1 MTEKK
6 ATTVAPSRQR
16 PTSLWDSVQHPLSCV
31 GVETHDKQ
39 TKKEKTTQGGA
50 RRRLA
55 TTAPEPYTCNHR
67 AGGAL
72 LRTPPASTASE
83 QASTASSVEGERAVG
98 AHPRRAVGEGSHVFS
113 PPDPRLPLEGARP
126 AAAVGSA
133 SPWCS
138 DRLRGE
144 RAAVE
149 LGPPPPNPG
158 AQVNASMRR
167 CGEMK
172 VGG

>member
-1 MTEKK
+1 
-6 ATTVAPSRQR
+6 
-16 PTSLWDSVQHPLSCV
+16 
-31 GVETHDKQ
+31 
-39 TKKEKTTQGGA
+39 
-50 RRRLA
+50 LA

-83 QASTASSVEGERAVG
+83 QASTAPSVEGECAVG

-149 LGPPPPNPG
+149 LGPPPPWRDEGRRLREPTGGRGRWRSVESGRSSTRRHVKG
-158 AQVNASMRR
+158 ASSSAVTGRVREGGRR
-167 CGEMK
+167 LRRYAA
-172 VGG
+172 